1 MSNAM
6 QSTFFEILAL
16 LLQKFSFTNIIMIA
30 SNVPC
35 YTQILLVGQGRQGEA
50 VGRQSVTEASLKA
63 PDSRSRG
70 RGGPA
75 PNSNPPLA
83 SSPGYLMVGWDW

>member
-1 MSNAM
+1 
-6 QSTFFEILAL
+6 
-16 LLQKFSFTNIIMIA
+16 MIA

-35 YTQILLVGQGRQGEA
+35 YMQISSGGQDRQGEA
-50 VGRQSVTEASLKA
+50 VGQQSVTEASLKA

-75 PNSNPPLA
+75 PNSNPLLA
-83 SSPGYLMVGWDW
+83 SSPGYLKVGLDWSASVAVQS

>member
-1 MSNAM
+1 
-6 QSTFFEILAL
+6 
-16 LLQKFSFTNIIMIA
+16 MIA

-35 YTQILLVGQGRQGEA
+35 YMQISLDGQGRQGEA
-50 VGRQSVTEASLKA
+50 VGRQSVTKASLKA

-75 PNSNPPLA
+75 PNSNPLLA
-83 SSPGYLMVGWDW
+83 SSLGYLMVDLDWLVNAVVQS